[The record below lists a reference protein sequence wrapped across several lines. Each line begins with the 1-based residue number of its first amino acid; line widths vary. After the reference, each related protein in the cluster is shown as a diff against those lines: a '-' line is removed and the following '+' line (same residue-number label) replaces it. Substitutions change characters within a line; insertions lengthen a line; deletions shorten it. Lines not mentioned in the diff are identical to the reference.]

1 MRTRMALVA
10 GTSVAFV
17 MAAAPSFAQ
26 KQGGTLKISHRD
38 NPPSASIHE
47 ESTIS
52 VNQPFMAVFNNLV
65 LFDPNEKV
73 NSPDHIVPD
82 LAESWAWNDDK
93 TKLTFKLRQGVK
105 WHDGKPFTSADVKCT
120 WDAVMGKG
128 DEKLDII
135 RKSPRKVWYIN
146 LKDVTTNGD
155 NEVTFNLGR
164 PQPSFLTM
172 LAGGYSPVY
181 SCHVPGRDM
190 RSKPIGTGP
199 FKVVEFKRNES
210 IKLVKN
216 PDYWKKGRPYLDA
229 IDWTIV
235 PNRSTRML
243 GFGAG
248 EYDMT
253 FDSDVTF
260 PLLKDVKAQKPDA
273 VCEARPTN
281 VSSNIL
287 VNRDKPPFDNA
298 QIRKA
303 MTLALD
309 NRAFADILS
318 QGNDLDGAVML
329 PPPAGFWGMPK
340 EMLPSL
346 LGHSPDIEK
355 SRAEAR
361 KIMEG
366 LGYGPDKPLK
376 IKVSTRNIAIYRD
389 PAVILIDQ
397 LKKIYIEGEL
407 EPIDTTV
414 WYTKVQRKDYQVGM
428 NLTGV
433 GIDDPDV
440 NFYENYYSTSDRNY
454 TGYKNPEVDKLID
467 QQSAEPD
474 REKRKKLVWEIEK
487 KLADDVGAADPGLQ
501 RRQHLLD
508 AAAQG
513 HRAADQQHLQRLA
526 FRRRLARQVDALRR
540 RLSDLHALSAR
551 FAVGRT
557 RLRRRD

>member
-1 MRTRMALVA
+1 MRVRL
-10 GTSVAFV
+10 
-17 MAAAPSFAQ
+17 AAAAACVVFPMILAVPALAQ
-26 KQGGTLKISHRD
+26 KQGGTLRISHRD

-65 LFDPNEKV
+65 VFDPNEKV
-73 NSPDHIVPD
+73 NSPDKIVPD

-105 WHDGKPFTSADVKCT
+105 WHDGQPFTSKDVKCT
-120 WDAVMGKG
+120 WDALTGHG
-128 DEKLDII
+128 DEKAEII
-135 RKSPRKVWYIN
+135 RKNPRKIWYVN
-146 LKDVTTNGD
+146 LKDVATNGD
-155 NEVTFNLGR
+155 YEVTFTLGR

-172 LAGGYSPVY
+172 LAAGYSPVY
-181 SCHVPGRDM
+181 SCHVPDRVM

-199 FKVVEFKRNES
+199 FKVTEFKRNES
-210 IKLVKN
+210 IKLVRN

-229 IDWTIV
+229 IDWKIV

-248 EYDMT
+248 EFDMT

-287 VNRDKPPFDNA
+287 INRDSPPFDNPL
-298 QIRKA
+298 IRKA
-303 MTLALD
+303 MVLALD
-309 NRAFADILS
+309 NRAFATILS
-318 QGNDLDGAVML
+318 EGHDLDGAAML

-340 EMLPSL
+340 EMLATLP
-346 LGHSPDIEK
+346 GHSPDIEK

-361 KIMEG
+361 KIMAG

-376 IKVSTRNIAIYRD
+376 VKVATRNIAIYRD

-397 LKKIYIEGEL
+397 LKQIYIQAEL
-407 EPIDTTV
+407 ETIDTTV
-414 WYTKVQRKDYQVGM
+414 WYTKIQRKDYQLGM

-433 GIDDPDV
+433 GVDDPDV

-454 TGYKNPEVDKLID
+454 TGYKNAEVDRLID
-467 QQSAEPD
+467 QQSGEVD
-474 REKRKKLVWEIEK
+474 REKRKKIVWEIEK
-487 KLADDVGAADPGLQ
+487 
-501 RRQHLLD
+501 
-508 AAAQG
+508 
-513 HRAADQQHLQRLA
+513 RLA
-526 FRRRLARQVDALRR
+526 EDVARPIIGYNVANTCWDPKMKGLLLQVN
-540 RLSDLHALSAR
+540 SIYNGWR
-551 FAVGRT
+551 FEDVW
-557 RLRRRD
+557 LDK

>member
-1 MRTRMALVA
+1 MRSRVAFAA
-10 GTSVAFV
+10 GTLAVFMLAPV
-17 MAAAPSFAQ
+17 LAAGPAFAQ

-52 VNQPFMAVFNNLV
+52 VNQPFMAAFNNLV
-65 LFDPNEKV
+65 YFDPKEKV
-73 NSPDHIVPD
+73 NSPDKIVPE

-93 TKLTFKLRQGVK
+93 TKLTMKLRQGVK
-105 WHDGKPFTSADVKCT
+105 WHDGKPFSSADVKCT
-120 WDAVMGKG
+120 WDALIGKG

-135 RKSPRKVWYIN
+135 RKNPRKVWYIN
-146 LKDVTTNGD
+146 LKEVTTNGP

-210 IKLVKN
+210 IKLARN

-229 IDWTIV
+229 IEWTIV
-235 PNRSTRML
+235 PNRSTRLL
-243 GFGAG
+243 GFTAG
-248 EYDMT
+248 QFDMT

-260 PLLKDVKAQKPDA
+260 PLLKDIKSQKPDA

-281 VSSNIL
+281 VSSNLL
-287 VNRDKPPFDNA
+287 VNRDKPPFDNPD
-298 QIRKA
+298 IRRA

-309 NRAFADILS
+309 NKSFHDILS
-318 QGNDLDGAVML
+318 EGHDLDGAAML

-340 EMLPSL
+340 DMLSTL
-346 LGHSPDIEK
+346 LGHGDVEK
-355 SRAEAR
+355 GREEAR
-361 KIMEG
+361 KIMEKA
-366 LGYGPDKPLK
+366 GYGPDKPLK
-376 IKVSTRNIAIYRD
+376 IKVATRNIAIYRD

-397 LKKIYIEGEL
+397 LKKIYIEAEL
-407 EPIDTTV
+407 DPIDTTV
-414 WYTKVQRKDYQVGM
+414 WYNKIQRKDYQVGM

-454 TGYKNPEVDKLID
+454 TGYKNAEIDKLID

-474 REKRKKLVWEIEK
+474 LEKRKKIVWEIEK
-487 KLADDVGAADPGLQ
+487 KLADD
-501 RRQHLLD
+501 
-508 AAAQG
+508 
-513 HRAADQQHLQRLA
+513 
-526 FRRRLARQVDALRR
+526 
-540 RLSDLHALSAR
+540 SAR
-551 FAVGRT
+551 PIIGYNVANTCWTPQLKNVVLQVNSIYNGWRFEDVWLER
-557 RLRRRD
+557 

>member
-1 MRTRMALVA
+1 MRVP
-10 GTSVAFV
+10 SVV
-17 MAAAPSFAQ
+17 AAACLIFSTISAVPALAQ
-26 KQGGTLKISHRD
+26 KQGGTLRISHRD
-38 NPPSASIHE
+38 NPPSASILE
-47 ESTIS
+47 ESTIT

-65 LFDPNEKV
+65 FFDPKEKV
-73 NSPDHIVPD
+73 NSPDHIVPE
-82 LAESWAWNDDK
+82 LAESWAWNADN

-120 WDAVMGKG
+120 WDALMGKG
-128 DEKLDII
+128 DEKIDIV
-135 RKSPRKVWYIN
+135 RKNPRKIWYIN
-146 LKDVTTNGD
+146 LKDVATNGD
-155 NEVTFNLGR
+155 NEVTFTLGR
-164 PQPSFLTM
+164 PQPSFLTL
-172 LAGGYSPVY
+172 LAAGYSPVY
-181 SCHVPGRDM
+181 SCHVPGREM

-210 IKLVKN
+210 IKLVRN

-229 IDWTIV
+229 IDWKIV
-235 PNRSTRML
+235 PNRSTRLL

-260 PLLKDVKAQKPDA
+260 PLLKDIQAQKPDA

-281 VSSNIL
+281 VNSNIL
-287 VNRDKPPFDNA
+287 INRDAAPFDNP

-303 MTLALD
+303 MVLALD

-318 QGNDLDGAVML
+318 QGHDLDGAAML

-340 EMLPSL
+340 EMLATLP
-346 LGHSPDIEK
+346 GHAKDIEK

-361 KIMEG
+361 KIMAG
-366 LGYGPDKPLK
+366 LGYGPNKTLK
-376 IKVSTRNIAIYRD
+376 VKVATRNIAIYRD

-397 LKKIYIEGEL
+397 LKQIYIEGEL

-414 WYTKVQRKDYQVGM
+414 WYTKIQRKDYQLGM

-433 GIDDPDV
+433 GVDDPDV
-440 NFYENYYSTSDRNY
+440 NFYENFYSTSDRNY

-467 QQSAEPD
+467 QQSDEVD

-487 KLADDVGAADPGLQ
+487 RLAE
-501 RRQHLLD
+501 D
-508 AAAQG
+508 AARPVIGYNVANTCWDPKVKG
-513 HRAADQQHLQRLA
+513 LVLQ
-526 FRRRLARQVDALRR
+526 VN
-540 RLSDLHALSAR
+540 SIYNGWR
-551 FAVGRT
+551 FEDVW
-557 RLRRRD
+557 LDK